1 MRRINQYKKL
11 FQVEG
16 EIDLKE
22 LKTSYRTL
30 VKEWHPDKHTADDT
44 KKEEAEEMS
53 RQLTD
58 GYAFLISIAPETI
71 DKGLDE
77 YNETINNAS
86 IEDLHHKSMLLEVTF
101 TDGSTYEYFGV
112 NKTLFSKLVNAD
124 KMQRFARRNI
134 FNSFIYRKSKRTI
147 EQE

>member
-1 MRRINQYKKL
+1 MKRINQYKKL

-30 VKEWHPDKHTADDT
+30 VKEWHPDKHTADDS

-71 DKGLDE
+71 AKGLDE

-134 FNSFIYRKSKRTI
+134 FNSFTYRKSKRTV

>member
-1 MRRINQYKKL
+1 MKRINQYKKL

-71 DKGLDE
+71 AKGLDE

-86 IEDLHHKSMLLEVTF
+86 IDDLHHKSMLLEVTF

-134 FNSFIYRKSKRTI
+134 FNSFTYRKSKRTV

>member
-1 MRRINQYKKL
+1 MKRINQYKKL

-22 LKTSYRTL
+22 LKTSYRNL

-44 KKEEAEEMS
+44 MKEEAEEMS

-71 DKGLDE
+71 AKGLDE

-134 FNSFIYRKSKRTI
+134 FNSFTYRKSKRTV

>member
-1 MRRINQYKKL
+1 MKRINQYKKM

-71 DKGLDE
+71 AKGLDE

-134 FNSFIYRKSKRTI
+134 FNSFTYRKSKRTV

>member
-1 MRRINQYKKL
+1 MKRINQYKKL

-22 LKTSYRTL
+22 LKTSYRNL

-71 DKGLDE
+71 AKGLDE

-86 IEDLHHKSMLLEVTF
+86 IDDLHHKSMLLEVTF

-134 FNSFIYRKSKRTI
+134 FNSFIYRKSKRTV

>member
-1 MRRINQYKKL
+1 MKRINQYKKL

-16 EIDLKE
+16 EIDLEE

-71 DKGLDE
+71 AKGLDE

-134 FNSFIYRKSKRTI
+134 FNSFTYRKSKRTV

>member
-1 MRRINQYKKL
+1 MKRINQYKKL

-22 LKTSYRTL
+22 LKTSYRNL

-44 KKEEAEEMS
+44 MKEEAEEMS

-58 GYAFLISIAPETI
+58 GYAFLISIATETI
-71 DKGLDE
+71 AKGLDE

-86 IEDLHHKSMLLEVTF
+86 IDDLHHKSMLLEVTF

-134 FNSFIYRKSKRTI
+134 FNSFIYRKSKRTV

>member
-1 MRRINQYKKL
+1 
-11 FQVEG
+11 
-16 EIDLKE
+16 
-22 LKTSYRTL
+22 L

-71 DKGLDE
+71 AKGLDE

-134 FNSFIYRKSKRTI
+134 FNSFTYRKSKRTV

>member
-1 MRRINQYKKL
+1 M
-11 FQVEG
+11 
-16 EIDLKE
+16 
-22 LKTSYRTL
+22 
-30 VKEWHPDKHTADDT
+30 
-44 KKEEAEEMS
+44 KEEAEEMS

-71 DKGLDE
+71 AKGLDE

-86 IEDLHHKSMLLEVTF
+86 IDDLHHKSMLLEVTF

-134 FNSFIYRKSKRTI
+134 FNSFIYRKSKRTV

>member
-1 MRRINQYKKL
+1 MKRINQYKKL

-71 DKGLDE
+71 AKGLDE

-101 TDGSTYEYFGV
+101 TNGSTYEYFGV

-134 FNSFIYRKSKRTI
+134 FNSFTYRKSKRTV